1 MGTLLYFKPGILRQF
16 NSCYSYF
23 SGISLNL
30 VHMNEEKNPVN
41 CSVIKHY
48 SYCLILQ
55 ILWVKMKTKWH
66 LETSVHIG
74 KCLSE
79 SGGLRLDWKER
90 RFLAGQALIPHFS
103 FLFVI
108 PVIFVSYALAKK
120 GESYLLELGFNKH
133 YALWWTKEWF
143 IDNLSLIFMK
153 M

>member
-1 MGTLLYFKPGILRQF
+1 
-16 NSCYSYF
+16 
-23 SGISLNL
+23 
-30 VHMNEEKNPVN
+30 
-41 CSVIKHY
+41 
-48 SYCLILQ
+48 
-55 ILWVKMKTKWH
+55 MKTKWH

-133 YALWWTKEWF
+133 YALW
-143 IDNLSLIFMK
+143 
-153 M
+153 

>member
-1 MGTLLYFKPGILRQF
+1 MGTLLYFKPGILHHF

-30 VHMNEEKNPVN
+30 VHMNEKKNPVN

-66 LETSVHIG
+66 LETSVHVG